1 MPELGERSEQL
12 AASVIMVIGAVW
24 THARPS
30 AAMLAAYAADPTLAA
45 MKMDFAPALRALV
58 TTLIA
63 GTLA

>member
-1 MPELGERSEQL
+1 
-12 AASVIMVIGAVW
+12 MVIGAVW